1 MNYTITHIPE
11 DYKMTAFGVT
21 FEDFNDWAGN
31 AQKTAQLKQSIIENG
46 ALAELAKKSDGQIY
60 QINYANEAGA
70 RRGFGV
76 MGAFSEVA
84 NTDVFEF
91 LAGDYLVFEMTGD
104 DKNTLADQLT
114 GYVFGQ
120 ALSEITEWQYIGPGN
135 ATATSEN
142 PDGSFTATMTL
153 RAQKVEA

>member
-11 DYKMTAFGVT
+11 DYKMTAFGIT

-91 LAGDYLVFEMTGD
+91 LAGDYLVF
-104 DKNTLADQLT
+104 
-114 GYVFGQ
+114 GQ
-120 ALSEITEWQYIGPGN
+120 ALSKITEWQYIGPGN

-153 RAQKVEA
+153 RAQKIEA